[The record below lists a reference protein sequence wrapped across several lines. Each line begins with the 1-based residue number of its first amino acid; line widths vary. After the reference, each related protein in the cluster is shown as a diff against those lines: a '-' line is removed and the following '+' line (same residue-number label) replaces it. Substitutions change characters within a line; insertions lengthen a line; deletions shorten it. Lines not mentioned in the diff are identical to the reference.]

1 MNTRVF
7 KSSISWWLWGSLLVL
22 LIGTSAIMLH
32 ERAWLGLLINASV
45 IIFLLHLVLNT
56 YYKIKEKKLIIV
68 CGILFKL
75 HISIDE
81 IKDVQPTNNPL
92 SSPAL
97 SLDRL
102 AIRFGGR
109 QTVMIS
115 PKDKEGFINEL
126 LLINPNI
133 LVKEKLL

>member
-1 MNTRVF
+1 MNTKVF
-7 KSSISWWLWGSLLVL
+7 KSAISWWLMGSVLVL
-22 LIGTSAIMLH
+22 LIGTSVIMLL

-45 IIFLLHLVLNT
+45 IIFFLHLILNT
-56 YYKIKEKKLIIV
+56 YYQIKENKLIIV

-75 HISIDE
+75 DISIDE
-81 IKDVQPTNNPL
+81 IKDIQPTNNPL

-102 AIRFGGR
+102 AIRYGSR

-115 PKDKEGFINEL
+115 PKNKEGFIHEL
-126 LLINPNI
+126 LLVNPTI
-133 LVKEKLL
+133 LVKEK